1 MKEIP
6 EQLIKKIINDAAE
19 MIPRGEFEKYRQTG
33 DSSDLKLDSTKLA
46 VYFAKSIIINSPDD
60 VSPNDLLDLREEV
73 FDFIKEHDKFPDEE
87 EDIVLED
94 KKPFIG
100 HFYVRVEKVVN

>member
-1 MKEIP
+1 MEEIP

-60 VSPNDLLDLREEV
+60 VGPNDLLDLREKV
-73 FDFIKEHDKFPDEE
+73 FDFIKKHDKFSDGK
-87 EDIVLED
+87 EDIVLENV
-94 KKPFIG
+94 KPFIG
-100 HFYVRVEKVVN
+100 WFNVREEKVEN